1 MGKSIIIKKINSE
14 LIYSKKYLIAKKT
27 FNIKESFQCFYRK
40 VIPVLVILV
49 DSVYRKDGNHYPK
62 VLFKK
67 YSFWWFSWKIS
78 MKEIRMKKIKC
89 LNLYLK
95 NKWIARN
102 EKHMKFL
109 FFRLRKFPPEI

>member
-14 LIYSKKYLIAKKT
+14 LIYCKKYLIPKKT

-62 VLFKK
+62 VLFKNIH
-67 YSFWWFSWKIS
+67 SDDSH
-78 MKEIRMKKIKC
+78 
-89 LNLYLK
+89 
-95 NKWIARN
+95 
-102 EKHMKFL
+102 EKFQW
-109 FFRLRKFPPEI
+109 RKFKWRKLNV